1 MFCTKCGANIQN
13 DAKYCPYCG
22 SPIEYTQQNQNY
34 QSQTQYQQPNYQ
46 NYQNYQN
53 GYYGHQNYPY
63 QPSVVPGKGSGI
75 ASFILGICAILFY
88 DAPVIGLILGILGI
102 VFGKSSLNG
111 AKSVGQSNG
120 LAIAGIVCSSI
131 VVGFYVIVVAWALLI
146 LGVIF

>member
-1 MFCTKCGANIQN
+1 
-13 DAKYCPYCG
+13 
-22 SPIEYTQQNQNY
+22 
-34 QSQTQYQQPNYQ
+34 
-46 NYQNYQN
+46 
-53 GYYGHQNYPY
+53 
-63 QPSVVPGKGSGI
+63 
-75 ASFILGICAILFY
+75 LFY

-131 VVGFYVIVVAWALLI
+131 VVGFYVIVIAWALLI